1 MSIQQQKED
10 NIQQKEDNIHQK
22 IYPFINEIV
31 DLFYTDK
38 CNSIIER
45 VIENDNDKSV
55 FLMFIMMYFGIHLK
69 LDKSNDDI
77 KKDQIKILMTEL
89 IKDPYKRQFCI
100 EMFENK
106 FQDVF
111 KTASPLPLDKNTNNI
126 TLQQR
131 LFLKNKEEE
140 LNKK

>member
-10 NIQQKEDNIHQK
+10 NIQKNRDNIDQK

-31 DLFYTDK
+31 DLLYTDK
-38 CNSIIER
+38 CNSIIEK

-106 FQDVF
+106 FQDFF
-111 KTASPLPLDKNTNNI
+111 KTAPPLGV
-126 TLQQR
+126 R
-131 LFLKNKEEE
+131 
-140 LNKK
+140 

>member
-1 MSIQQQKED
+1 M
-10 NIQQKEDNIHQK
+10 NIQGSDSVQQNKKNIKEK

-31 DLFYTDK
+31 DLFYTDD
-38 CNSIIER
+38 CNSIIEK

-106 FQDVF
+106 FQDFF
-111 KTASPLPLDKNTNNI
+111 KTTPHLALDETTNNI
-126 TLQQR
+126 TIQQR
-131 LFLKNKEEE
+131 LFLKNKEDE